1 MKRIFVLLITGLL
14 TALLSPGTL
23 GDSRLYKYTDDSGRV
38 HYTDRPPA
46 DRQVETLDIEIQSND
61 GQARVTDYAALLS
74 PAEAKN
80 NVTIYTTD
88 WCRICKKAKRYMDSE
103 NIQYTEYDIER
114 SRKAR
119 REFDWLGGKGVP
131 VILVGK
137 QKMHGFSAPKL
148 DSMIAG
154 Q

>member
-1 MKRIFVLLITGLL
+1 MERIFVSLITGLL
-14 TALLSPGTL
+14 TLLLSPVTL
-23 GDSRLYKYTDDSGRV
+23 GDSQLYKYTDDNGRV

-46 DRQVETLDIEIQSND
+46 DRQVETLDIEIQSNA

-74 PAEAKN
+74 FAETGN

-88 WCRICKKAKRYMDSE
+88 WCRVCKKAKRYMDSE
-103 NIQYTEYDIER
+103 DIQYTEHDIEK

-119 REFDWLGGKGVP
+119 HEFDRLGGKGVP

-137 QKMHGFSAPKL
+137 QKMHGFSAQKL

>member
-1 MKRIFVLLITGLL
+1 MKRGFVLLITALF

-23 GDSRLYKYTDDSGRV
+23 GDSQLYKYTDDNGRV

-46 DRQVETLDIEIQSND
+46 DRQAETMDIEIQSHD

-74 PAEAKN
+74 PAETGN

-88 WCRICKKAKRYMDSE
+88 WCHVCKKAKRYMDGE
-103 NIQYTEYDIER
+103 NIQYTEYDIEK

-119 REFDWLGGKGVP
+119 REFDRLGGKGVP
-131 VILVGK
+131 VIVVGE
-137 QKMHGFSAPKL
+137 QKMHGFSAPRL
-148 DSMIAG
+148 DSMVAG